1 MIFSLCANHYQS
13 KLDRP
18 YFFILSNVQ
27 EVAKQDRVD
36 QLVDQ
41 LQPRGQQADLETTQK
56 EMEAACS
63 HLKTRVGILKNKKL
77 SRLNKT
83 CNTATKMDS
92 FGTIASLMMG
102 LAILFMLK

>member
-1 MIFSLCANHYQS
+1 M
-13 KLDRP
+13 
-18 YFFILSNVQ
+18 
-27 EVAKQDRVD
+27 AKQDRVD

-102 LAILFMLK
+102 LAILFMWK